1 MRILSIDPGDKT
13 GLASVD
19 SENLSTFESWE
30 INDIDTMLECVDF
43 ELQQRHYDLLIVEN
57 FIIHAD
63 TCKKKKP
70 KRWPLEMV
78 GALRWIARV
87 NGVKLVIQTPSQKDW
102 MDDDK
107 LKRIGWYKGS
117 STKLDT
123 EGHSDDAA
131 RHIGVYLGV
140 TRQEQDFLRRV
151 I

>member
-1 MRILSIDPGDKT
+1 MRILSIDPGDRT
-13 GLASVD
+13 GLATYNT
-19 SENLSTFESWE
+19 ETHEFRSWE
-30 INDIDTMLECVDF
+30 VAPIDTMLSTVYRRIVNHQV
-43 ELQQRHYDLLIVEN
+43 ELVILEN

-70 KRWPLEMV
+70 ERWPLEMV
-78 GALRWIARV
+78 GAIRWMCYDCQI
-87 NGVKLVIQTPSQKDW
+87 KMILQTPSQKDW

-117 STKLDT
+117 SVKLDT

-140 TRQEQDFLRRV
+140 TRQQQDFLRRV